1 MFAIRRRSADT
12 CGLVRRNGSARGR
25 TMTEFTRLTVIGS
38 ARKADLVVPNDEA
51 VAGLV
56 PRLMDLLDEPT
67 GTVVR
72 PLTLV
77 RSTGEQ
83 LDVALTIADQQ
94 VSDGELLR
102 LVRSDDAPPP
112 PEVADVTDV
121 LGETLRDRS
130 GLWSTFARELTGAIA
145 IGVLGCALAGQ
156 LPAGPLPL
164 VLAVLLLSLGAAI
177 AGRMST
183 RWICVA
189 LTAAALG
196 VAAAAV
202 WTFSSTLGLSLPLRL
217 SAAILGFAALGWICL
232 GLGYGQGLRSRQA
245 WFGSLVGIPVS
256 MLPLIMVLLGARSEA
271 AAAVTAAVS
280 VVVCGV
286 LPRLALVASGLTG
299 LDDQVV
305 EGNPRRR
312 DDVSLTVNDAYR
324 LLSWVTFA
332 VAIPIAVTSAVLLA
346 SGDLWAV
353 WVGLVVIIVSALRT
367 RAFPLAVQ
375 QMALWSAVLAGLL
388 GGLMGQPRLGE
399 PLVAGIVAGI
409 AALVMIMVLARPAA
423 HQRAFLRR
431 IGNVIKALAVIA
443 LIPLLLGM
451 FDIFGDLLRAF

>member
-1 MFAIRRRSADT
+1 
-12 CGLVRRNGSARGR
+12 
-25 TMTEFTRLTVIGS
+25 MTEFTRLTVIGS
-38 ARKADLVVPNDEA
+38 ARKADLVVPNDEV
-51 VAGLV
+51 VAGLM

-130 GLWSTFARELTGAIA
+130 GLWSTFDRELTGAIA
-145 IGVLGCALAGQ
+145 IGVLGCTLVGQ
-156 LPAGPLPL
+156 LSAAPLPL

-177 AGRMST
+177 VGRLSM

-189 LTAAALG
+189 LTSAALG
-196 VAAAAV
+196 VATAAV
-202 WTFSSTLGLSLPLRL
+202 WMFSSTLGLSLPLRL

-232 GLGYGQGLRSRQA
+232 GLGYGQGLQSRPA

-256 MLPLIMVLLGARSEA
+256 MLPLIMVLLGSRSEA
-271 AAAVTAAVS
+271 AAALTAVVS

-305 EGNPRRR
+305 EGHPRRR
-312 DDVSLTVNDAYR
+312 DEVSLTVNDAYR
-324 LLSWVTFA
+324 VLSWVTFA
-332 VAIPIAVTSAVLLA
+332 VALPIAVTSALLLA

-353 WVGLVVIIVSALRT
+353 WVGLMVIIVSALRT

-375 QMALWSAVLAGLL
+375 QMALWFAVLAGLL
-388 GGLMGQPRLGE
+388 GGLIWQHRLGE
-399 PLVAGIVAGI
+399 PLVAGILAGI
-409 AALVMIMVLARPAA
+409 AGLVVIMVLARPAA

-431 IGNVIKALAVIA
+431 VGNVLEALAVIT

-451 FDIFGDLLRAF
+451 FGIFSDLLRAF

>member
-1 MFAIRRRSADT
+1 
-12 CGLVRRNGSARGR
+12 
-25 TMTEFTRLTVIGS
+25 MTEFTRLTVIGS

-51 VAGLV
+51 VAGLM

-67 GTVVR
+67 GSVVR

-130 GLWSTFARELTGAIA
+130 GLWSTFARELTGAVA
-145 IGVLGCALAGQ
+145 IGVLGCALVGQ
-156 LPAGPLPL
+156 LAAGPLPL
-164 VLAVLLLSLGAAI
+164 VLAVLLLSLVAAI
-177 AGRMST
+177 VGRLSM

-189 LTAAALG
+189 LTSAALG
-196 VAAAAV
+196 VAAAVV

-217 SAAILGFAALGWICL
+217 SAAVLGFAALGWICL
-232 GLGYGQGLRSRQA
+232 GLGYGQGLRSRPA

-256 MLPLIMVLLGARSEA
+256 MLPLIMVLLGSRSEA
-271 AAAVTAAVS
+271 AAALTAAVS

-305 EGNPRRR
+305 EGHPRRR

-324 LLSWVTFA
+324 VLSWVTFA
-332 VAIPIAVTSAVLLA
+332 VAIPIAVTSALLLA

-353 WVGLVVIIVSALRT
+353 WVGLMVIMVSALRT

-375 QMALWSAVLAGLL
+375 QMALWFAVLVGLL
-388 GGLMGQPRLGE
+388 GGLIGQSRLGE
-399 PLVAGIVAGI
+399 PLVAGILASIAG
-409 AALVMIMVLARPAA
+409 LVVIMVLARPAA

-431 IGNVIKALAVIA
+431 VGNVIEALAVIA

-451 FDIFGDLLRAF
+451 FGIFSDLLGAF

>member
-1 MFAIRRRSADT
+1 
-12 CGLVRRNGSARGR
+12 
-25 TMTEFTRLTVIGS
+25 MTEFTRLTVIGS
-38 ARKADLVVPNDEA
+38 TRKADLVVPNDDA
-51 VAGLV
+51 VAGLM

-83 LDVALTIADQQ
+83 LDVGLTIADQQ

-130 GLWSTFARELTGAIA
+130 GLWSTSARELTGAIA
-145 IGVLGCALAGQ
+145 IGALGCALARQ
-156 LPAGPLPL
+156 LSAGVLPL
-164 VLAVLLLSLGAAI
+164 VLAVLLLSLGAAMV
-177 AGRMST
+177 GRLSK

-189 LTAAALG
+189 LTSAALG

-202 WTFSSTLGLSLPLRL
+202 WTFSSALLLSFPLRL

-232 GLGYGQGLRSRQA
+232 GLGYGQGLRSRPA
-245 WFGSLVGIPVS
+245 WFGSLVGIPIS
-256 MLPLIMVLLGARSEA
+256 TLPLIMVLLGSRSEA

-305 EGNPRRR
+305 EGHPRRR
-312 DDVSLTVNDAYR
+312 DDVWLTVNDAYR

-332 VAIPIAVTSAVLLA
+332 VAIPLAVTGALLLA
-346 SGDLWAV
+346 SDDLWAV
-353 WVGLVVIIVSALRT
+353 WVGLMVIIVSALRT

-388 GGLMGQPRLGE
+388 GGLIGQPRLDE
-399 PLVAGIVAGI
+399 PLVAGILAGI
-409 AALVMIMVLARPAA
+409 AALVVIMVLARPAA

-431 IGNVIKALAVIA
+431 VGNVIEALAVIA

-451 FDIFGDLLRAF
+451 FGIFGDLLRAF

>member
-1 MFAIRRRSADT
+1 
-12 CGLVRRNGSARGR
+12 
-25 TMTEFTRLTVIGS
+25 MTEFTRLTVIGS

-51 VAGLV
+51 VAGLM

-67 GTVVR
+67 GSVVR

-130 GLWSTFARELTGAIA
+130 GLWSTFARELTGAVA
-145 IGVLGCALAGQ
+145 IGVLGCALVGQ
-156 LPAGPLPL
+156 LAAGPLPL
-164 VLAVLLLSLGAAI
+164 VLAVLLLSLVAAI
-177 AGRMST
+177 VARLSM

-189 LTAAALG
+189 LTSAALG
-196 VAAAAV
+196 VAAAVV

-217 SAAILGFAALGWICL
+217 SAAVLGFAALGWICL
-232 GLGYGQGLRSRQA
+232 GLGYGQGLRSRPA

-256 MLPLIMVLLGARSEA
+256 MLPLIMVLLGSRSEA
-271 AAAVTAAVS
+271 AAALTAAVS

-305 EGNPRRR
+305 EGHPRRR

-324 LLSWVTFA
+324 VLSWVTFA
-332 VAIPIAVTSAVLLA
+332 VAIPIAVTSALLLA

-353 WVGLVVIIVSALRT
+353 WVGLMVIMVSALRT

-375 QMALWSAVLAGLL
+375 QMALWFAVLVGLL
-388 GGLMGQPRLGE
+388 GGLIGQSRLGQ
-399 PLVAGIVAGI
+399 PLVAGILVSIAG
-409 AALVMIMVLARPAA
+409 LVVIMVLARPAA

-431 IGNVIKALAVIA
+431 VGNVIEALAVIA

-451 FDIFGDLLRAF
+451 FGIFSDLLGAF

>member
-1 MFAIRRRSADT
+1 
-12 CGLVRRNGSARGR
+12 
-25 TMTEFTRLTVIGS
+25 MTEFTRLTVIGS

-51 VAGLV
+51 VAGLM

-67 GTVVR
+67 GSVVR

-130 GLWSTFARELTGAIA
+130 GLWSTFARELTGAVA
-145 IGVLGCALAGQ
+145 IGVLGCALVGQ
-156 LPAGPLPL
+156 LAAGPLPL
-164 VLAVLLLSLGAAI
+164 VLAVLLLSLVAAI
-177 AGRMST
+177 VGRLSM

-189 LTAAALG
+189 LTSAALG
-196 VAAAAV
+196 VAAAVV

-217 SAAILGFAALGWICL
+217 SAAVLGFAALGWICL
-232 GLGYGQGLRSRQA
+232 GLGYGQGLRSRPA

-256 MLPLIMVLLGARSEA
+256 MLPLIMVLLGSRSEA
-271 AAAVTAAVS
+271 AAALTAAVS

-305 EGNPRRR
+305 EGHPRRR

-324 LLSWVTFA
+324 VLSWVTFA
-332 VAIPIAVTSAVLLA
+332 VAIPIAVTSALLLA

-353 WVGLVVIIVSALRT
+353 WVGLMVIMVSALRT

-375 QMALWSAVLAGLL
+375 QMALWFAVLVGLL
-388 GGLMGQPRLGE
+388 GGLIGQSRLGQ
-399 PLVAGIVAGI
+399 PLVAGILVSIAG
-409 AALVMIMVLARPAA
+409 LVVIMVLARPAA

-431 IGNVIKALAVIA
+431 VGNVIEALAVIA

-451 FDIFGDLLRAF
+451 FGIFSDLLGAF